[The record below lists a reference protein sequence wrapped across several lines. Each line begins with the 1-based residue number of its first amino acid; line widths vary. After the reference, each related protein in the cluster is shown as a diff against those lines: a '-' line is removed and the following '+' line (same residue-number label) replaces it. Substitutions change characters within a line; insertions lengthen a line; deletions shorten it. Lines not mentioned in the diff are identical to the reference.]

1 MAVDFEAR
9 WYQNRIK
16 QLGTITIGFTVLAFV
31 FSLGLSVIIATRFRK
46 SFMHLYKK
54 MNDLSDGIETLVHE
68 VAPESETEDYNNVRE
83 NPFR

>member
-1 MAVDFEAR
+1 MRFNKNLIWFNAVEIA
-9 WYQNRIK
+9 Y
-16 QLGTITIGFTVLAFV
+16 AE
-31 FSLGLSVIIATRFRK
+31 SVIIATRFRK

-83 NPFR
+83 NPFRWSRLWDESH